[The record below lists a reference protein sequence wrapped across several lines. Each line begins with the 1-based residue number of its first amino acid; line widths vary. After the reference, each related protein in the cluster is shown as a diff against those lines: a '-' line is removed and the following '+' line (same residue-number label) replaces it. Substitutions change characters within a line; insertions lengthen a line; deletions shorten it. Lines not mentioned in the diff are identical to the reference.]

1 MFSFFKAGQIECLQ
15 SSLLARCAFLTHAFC
30 TRRGGV
36 SQGDYKSLNMS
47 FNEGDEDNHVLQNW
61 GRLAAAF
68 DISLEQFLVVNQV
81 HKDDIFIVKPYGGY
95 FSSRAELDYDA
106 IITNRADLAIC
117 VKTADCVP
125 VFIVDRAKKVIA
137 AVHAGWRGSALGIS
151 AKAVRLL
158 RANYGSSPQDMLA
171 AIGPSIGPCCYQVDK
186 VVADEFLNLHNH
198 ELFLS
203 TGKKA
208 GKWTLNLAEANRR
221 QLVES
226 GIGEA
231 NIDVSDLCTVC
242 NQDRFFSHRGSGGIT
257 GRQINFLIIKRDD
270 SYQVMTEDGPISRH

>member
-47 FNEGDEDNHVLQNW
+47 FKEGDEDNHVLQNW

-242 NQDRFFSHRGSGGIT
+242 NQDRFFRT
-257 GRQINFLIIKRDD
+257 AAPA
-270 SYQVMTEDGPISRH
+270 E